1 MRIGVLGNRS
11 YDGLEDVLERVRRR
25 VEELGAE
32 LALGGEAAS
41 ELGPDLPPLEEAW
54 DDIDV
59 LVTLGGDGTL
69 LRGAREAGPRGI
81 PVLGCNLG
89 RLGFL
94 TSSSPGEL
102 EEVLGRLAAGEYRVE
117 ERLTLRVTVLSE
129 GREPGDGGP
138 GESGAF
144 YALNDAV
151 VHKSGF
157 ARLITLR
164 VEVDGE
170 EVGQY
175 SADGIVLATATGSTA
190 YSLSAGGPV
199 LVPDLDA
206 LVATPISPHT
216 LAIRPL
222 VLPADA
228 VLEVEVRPRSEQPVL
243 TVDGQSGTSLEPGD
257 RVRAS
262 RSGQPVKLVQFPGRS
277 FFSVLRRKLHWGD
290 VRPRQR

>member
-1 MRIGVLGNRS
+1 MRIGVLGSRS
-11 YDGLEDVLERVRRR
+11 YEELEEVLERVRRR
-25 VEELGAE
+25 ADELGAG
-32 LALGGEAAS
+32 LAVGGEAAA
-41 ELGPDLPPLEEAW
+41 ELGPDLPSLEEAW

-94 TSSSPGEL
+94 TASSPGEL
-102 EEVLGRLAAGEYRVE
+102 EAAMGRLVAGEYRVE
-117 ERLTLRVTVLSE
+117 ERLTLRVEVPTGE
-129 GREPGDGGP
+129 GGGGDEGG
-138 GESGAF
+138 F

-164 VEVDGE
+164 VRVDGE

-199 LVPDLDA
+199 LVPELDA

-222 VLPADA
+222 VVPAEA
-228 VLEVEVRPRSEQPVL
+228 VLEVEVGPRSEQPVL
-243 TVDGQSGTSLEPGD
+243 TVDGQSGTSLRAGD

-262 RSGQPVKLVQFPGRS
+262 RSNQPVKLVQFPGHS
-277 FFSVLRRKLHWGD
+277 FFTVLRRKLHWGD